1 MTLNKSMRWA
11 LCALVG
17 LALAACGG
25 GGTSVAST
33 GGGVGTGGTGI
44 SMGTVTGFGSVVVD
58 GTAYSSATPTYFA
71 GTDTD
76 EAAPASSVSVELG
89 DQLQIAFDANGN
101 PSTVVIESEL
111 KGAVSN
117 LLPLA
122 TPGFTVNGVAVRV
135 NADPAAGPVTYYA
148 GVVGY
153 GGLAAAMQ
161 VEVHGVYGVDA
172 AGQGYIQ
179 ATLIEQLPSTNP
191 VTRITGRVA
200 NLAANPDGSGSF
212 TIGSGTGSVTVRYV
226 ASASVLPAGAS
237 LANGQLINS
246 WSNTAGAPGVIDA
259 SVVRIRTLQ
268 GVSGP
273 VQIGGLVAG
282 LTGSGFQ
289 LSGIPVDASAAG
301 PAAVLKTLALGQY
314 VVVQGQATAASGV
327 VVAST
332 IQVYTAQPA
341 PVALHGTITGYV
353 SASNFL
359 VRGVSVDASGLAVAF
374 SPAGTTSA
382 ALANGVFVDVT
393 GMVTGNKVTASAVTV
408 QSAPP
413 AGRTVDYQGVVGQ
426 CVVTPVGACGSFV
439 LTLKDGTPRNVT
451 LAGNVAYSNGSAA
464 QLINGANVEVE
475 ATTSTTTA
483 TDLVAYSVSFQGL
496 GPPAVGGDGATLE
509 TNGLAYDVNLAA
521 TPPTFAVNGLTIQIN
536 GVSVTPAGA
545 TLVNG
550 AKVEVDFVQSGVN
563 NLAKAISIDH

>member
-1 MTLNKSMRWA
+1 MILNKSMQWA
-11 LCALVG
+11 LFALVG

-76 EAAPASSVSVELG
+76 EAAPASSAAVELG
-89 DQLQIAFDANGN
+89 DQLQIALDANGN

-122 TPGFTVNGVAVRV
+122 NPGFTVNGVVVRV
-135 NADPAAGPVTYYA
+135 NADPIAGPVTYYA

-153 GGLAAAMQ
+153 SGLVTAMQ

-191 VTRITGRVA
+191 VTRITGQVTH
-200 NLAANPDGSGSF
+200 LATNPDGSGSF
-212 TIGSGTGSVTVRYV
+212 TIGSGPGRVTVSYV
-226 ASASVLPAGAS
+226 ASARVLPAGAS
-237 LANGQLINS
+237 LANGQLINA
-246 WSNTAGAPGVIDA
+246 WSNTAAAPGVIDA

-268 GVSGP
+268 GVSGS

-301 PAAVLKTLALGQY
+301 PAAVLQTLAQGQY

-327 VVAST
+327 VVASA
-332 IQVYTAQPA
+332 IQVYTTQPA

-353 SASNFL
+353 SAANFL

-374 SPAGTTSA
+374 SPAGTTA
-382 ALANGVFVDVT
+382 TALANGVFVDVT

-408 QSAPP
+408 QSTAP

-426 CVVTPVGACGSFV
+426 CATAGCGSFV
-439 LTLKDGTPRNVT
+439 LTLQDGTSRNVT

-464 QLINGANVEVE
+464 QLIDGAGVEIE

-483 TDLVAYSVSFQGL
+483 TDLVAYSVSFQAL
-496 GPPAVGGDGATLE
+496 SPPVVGGGGATLE

-536 GVSVTPAGA
+536 GVTPTNG
-545 TLVNG
+545 TLANG
-550 AKVEVDFVQSGVN
+550 AKVEVEFVQSGGN
-563 NLAKAISIDH
+563 NLAKAISIDR

>member
-25 GGTSVAST
+25 GGTSVAS

-76 EAAPASSVSVELG
+76 EAAPASSAAVELG
-89 DQLQIAFDANGN
+89 DQLQIALDANGN

-122 TPGFTVNGVAVRV
+122 TPGFTVNGAAVRV
-135 NADPAAGPVTYYA
+135 NADPAVGPVTYYA

-191 VTRITGRVA
+191 VTRITGQVA
-200 NLAANPDGSGSF
+200 NLATNPDGSGSF
-212 TIGSGTGSVTVRYV
+212 TIGSGTGSVTVRYG
-226 ASASVLPAGAS
+226 AAASVLPAGVS
-237 LANGQLINS
+237 LANGQLVNA
-246 WSNTAGAPGVIDA
+246 WSNVAGAPGVFTA
-259 SVVRIRTLQ
+259 SVIRIRTLQ
-268 GVSGP
+268 GVSGL
-273 VQIGGLVAG
+273 VQISGLVAG

-301 PAAVLKTLALGQY
+301 PAAVLPTLAPGQY

-327 VVAST
+327 VVASK

-359 VRGVSVDASGLAVAF
+359 VRGVSVDASSLTVTF
-374 SPAGTTSA
+374 SPAGTTA
-382 ALANGVFVDVT
+382 TALANGVFVDVT

-408 QSAPP
+408 QSTPP

-426 CVVTPVGACGSFV
+426 CTVTPVGTCGSFV
-439 LTLKDGTPRNVT
+439 LTLQDGTVRSVT
-451 LAGNVAYSNGSAA
+451 LAGNVAYNNGSAA
-464 QLINGANVEVE
+464 QLVNNASVEVE
-475 ATTSTTTA
+475 ATTSTSAA
-483 TDLVAYSVSFQGL
+483 TDLLAYSVSFQGL
-496 GPPAVGGDGATLE
+496 SAPAAGGDGATLE
-509 TNGLAYDVNLAA
+509 TSGLAYDVNLSA
-521 TPPTFAVNGLTIQIN
+521 TVPTFAVNGLTIQIN

-545 TLVNG
+545 TLANG
-550 AKVEVDFVQSGVN
+550 AKVEVEFVQVGVN
-563 NLAKAISIDH
+563 NLAKAIGIDH